1 MFRLTG
7 LYCASNPPLC
17 VVNVNGGLKTHN
29 VRVEVSTRCFQ
40 YTASSERGEP
50 RSLRKRWL
58 RWNGTSHVPY
68 GIMASPERDAPRSL
82 RNNGFAGTGRAAF
95 PTE

>member
-40 YTASSERGEP
+40 YTASSERDEP
-50 RSLRKRWL
+50 RSLRK
-58 RWNGTSHVPY
+58 NGY
-68 GIMASPERDAPRSL
+68 
-82 RNNGFAGTGRAAF
+82 AGTGRALRKR
-95 PTE
+95 TS